1 MKNTNFML
9 LGGLTVA
16 IAIETSQ
23 LHRRIALGTLK
34 VIGSSPRRLMFG
46 FMLISWFLS
55 MWIANTAAAAMMIPI
70 VLAVLEELER
80 NETDTTNG
88 GVENPSFDDLVE
100 NETSFDNDDSL
111 ASNQYT
117 IEDKKKASNSSL
129 SLIQKGMILCVP
141 YACSVG
147 GTATLTGTAPNLVLQ
162 EEWVKR
168 YPDAPYSLSY
178 TEWLGYN
185 IITAFLTLLIM
196 FAFMQAWYIG
206 IRCKTNV
213 AAEDRVRTLINR
225 SWQELGKIRQEE
237 ILVTFSF
244 LLLVLLWFFRKP
256 GFMPGWTE
264 IFPEPGFITDGVPA
278 LLIATVLFILPA
290 ERTGLICGRLE
301 NGPSRPVLT
310 WRQAQSKMNWGVLLI
325 IGGGYAMADAS
336 DRSGT
341 I

>member
-1 MKNTNFML
+1 ML

-80 NETDTTNG
+80 NETTTNE
-88 GVENPSFDDLVE
+88 GVENPSFDDLIE
-100 NETSFDNDDSL
+100 NETSFDGDDSL

-117 IEDKKKASNSSL
+117 IEDKKKAPNSSL
-129 SLIQKGMILCVP
+129 SLVQKGMILCVP

-206 IRCKTNV
+206 IRCKTNA

-237 ILVTFSF
+237 ILVTLSF

-278 LLIATVLFILPA
+278 LLIATILFILPA

>member
-1 MKNTNFML
+1 M
-9 LGGLTVA
+9 
-16 IAIETSQ
+16 
-23 LHRRIALGTLK
+23 
-34 VIGSSPRRLMFG
+34 
-46 FMLISWFLS
+46 
-55 MWIANTAAAAMMIPI
+55 
-70 VLAVLEELER
+70 AVLEELER
-80 NETDTTNG
+80 NETDTTNE
-88 GVENPSFDDLVE
+88 GVENPSFDDLIE
-100 NETSFDNDDSL
+100 NETSFDGDDSL

-117 IEDKKKASNSSL
+117 IEDKKKAPNSSL
-129 SLIQKGMILCVP
+129 SLVQKGMILCVP

-206 IRCKTNV
+206 IRCKTNA

-237 ILVTFSF
+237 ILVTLSF

-264 IFPEPGFITDGVPA
+264 IFPEPSFITDGVPA
-278 LLIATVLFILPA
+278 LLIATILFILPA

-341 I
+341 IWMI